1 MFIQFKETDPLTF
14 PVICPFSYI
23 FSYALYKFLQN
34 LEDEVFVKRH
44 QKLEVEEK
52 RRKR

>member
-1 MFIQFKETDPLTF
+1 MIKK
-14 PVICPFSYI
+14 I
-23 FSYALYKFLQN
+23 YKLILQN